1 MNFAHEQRAA
11 AHLLS
16 LLEDGSH
23 PTVHV
28 RPFYEEA
35 DPALVYFLF
44 AWLRAHYHAAHPA
57 AEGVLGR
64 IVALVSASDIVA
76 RKAREGERDSLV
88 SWFEETYNYRDLD
101 RDEFVALI
109 VEKLEG

>member
-1 MNFAHEQRAA
+1 MNFAHERRAA
-11 AHLLS
+11 SHLLS
-16 LLEDGSH
+16 LIEDGSH
-23 PTVHV
+23 STAHM

-35 DPALVYFLF
+35 DPALVYFVF

-57 AEGVLGR
+57 AAGVLGR
-64 IVALVSASDIVA
+64 MVALVSDSSVVA
-76 RKAREGERDSLV
+76 RKAREGERDAIV

-101 RDEFVALI
+101 RDAFIALV